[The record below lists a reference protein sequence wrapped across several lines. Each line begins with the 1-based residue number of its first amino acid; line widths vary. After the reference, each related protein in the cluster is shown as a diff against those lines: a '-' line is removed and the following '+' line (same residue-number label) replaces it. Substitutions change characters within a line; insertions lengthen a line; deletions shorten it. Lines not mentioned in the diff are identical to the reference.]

1 MTAYSDIENY
11 KRLVVND
18 FNSRPDYDQK
28 SPFHTALANRLVE
41 LVQLEPGQQVLDV
54 ATGTG
59 LVAMAAAEI
68 VGSQGRVVG
77 VDIAAGMLEQAQRK
91 INTHGLQNI
100 ELIEADADY
109 LNFPNNSFDVILC
122 SSALIYLTDIANSL
136 KQWYRFLKP
145 GGLVA
150 FSCFAETA
158 HTAAIIFRAKVKT
171 YGITIPNPNEPLGTP
186 QKCQN
191 LLSAAGFTNI
201 QIITEQFGSYL
212 HDAIKAWDANAR
224 SAFGSQVN
232 QLSSETLAQLKAE
245 YIAEVE
251 AIAINKSLWNDVTTF
266 FVLANKIS

>member
-1 MTAYSDIENY
+1 MTAHSDIEHY

-28 SPFHTALANRLVE
+28 SPFHAALANRLVE
-41 LVQLEPGQQVLDV
+41 LAHLQPGQQVLDV

-59 LVAMAAAEI
+59 LVAIAAAEI

-91 INTHGLQNI
+91 INHLSLENI
-100 ELIEADADY
+100 ELIETDADY
-109 LNFPNNSFDVILC
+109 LDFPDSSFDVIFC
-122 SSALIYLTDIANSL
+122 SSALIYLTDIGNSL
-136 KQWYRFLKP
+136 KQWHRFLKP

-158 HTAAIIFRAKVKT
+158 HTAAIIFRAKAQS
-171 YGITIPNPNEPLGTP
+171 YGILIPNPNEPLGTP
-186 QKCQN
+186 QKCKN
-191 LLSAAGFTNI
+191 LLSAAGFANI

-212 HDAIKAWDANAR
+212 HDVEKAWYANAR
-224 SAFGSQVN
+224 SAFGSQIN
-232 QLSSETLAQLKAE
+232 QLSSKTLAQLKAE

-251 AIAINKSLWNDVTTF
+251 AMITDKGIWNDVTTF
-266 FVLANKIS
+266 FVLASK

>member
-1 MTAYSDIENY
+1 MAHLDIENY
-11 KRLVVND
+11 KRLVIND

-28 SPFHTALANRLVE
+28 SPFHAALANRLV
-41 LVQLEPGQQVLDV
+41 QLAQLQPGQQVLDV

-59 LVAMAAAEI
+59 LVLIAAAEI
-68 VGSQGRVVG
+68 VGFQGRVVG
-77 VDIAAGMLEQAQRK
+77 VDIAAGMLEQAQHK
-91 INTHGLQNI
+91 INTLGLQNT

-109 LNFPNNSFDVILC
+109 LDFPDNSFNVIFC
-122 SSALIYLTDIANSL
+122 SSALVYLTNISNSL

-171 YGITIPNPNEPLGTP
+171 YGITISNPNEPLGTP

-191 LLSAAGFTNI
+191 LLSEAGFANI
-201 QIITEQFGSYL
+201 QIIIEQFGSYL
-212 HDAIKAWDANAR
+212 HNAEKAWDANAR

-232 QLSSETLAQLKAE
+232 QLPPETLAQVKAE
-245 YIAEVE
+245 YITEIE
-251 AIAINKSLWNDVTTF
+251 AIATDKGIWNDVTTF
-266 FVLANKIS
+266 FVLASK